1 MKLNTINLE
10 GKKSGNVELSDSVF
24 KIKPNNAVVRQVVLA
39 ELTNMR
45 QGTHS
50 SKNRSKVR
58 GGGKKPWKQ
67 KGRGAA
73 RAGTNR
79 SPLWRGGG
87 TVFGPSP
94 HSYNHKVSKKL
105 SRLARRSLLSFKI
118 ADKSVTVLDS
128 FKIDSHKT
136 SGLVRILTRL
146 GIVTKKITV
155 IIKSNMNNFDLASRN
170 LQNIYIV
177 SSQAVSAY
185 DLIDCEHIV
194 LDKESIND
202 LNEILSN

>member
-1 MKLNTINLE
+1 MKINTYTLE
-10 GKKSGNVELSDSVF
+10 GKKSGNIDISDNVF

-50 SKNRSKVR
+50 SKNRSKVN

-87 TVFGPSP
+87 VVFGPSP
-94 HSYNHKVSKKL
+94 HSYNHKVNKKL
-105 SRLARRSLLSFKI
+105 SRLARKSLLSFKI
-118 ADKSVTVLDS
+118 ENKSVTILDS
-128 FKIDSHKT
+128 FKIDSYKT
-136 SGLVRILTRL
+136 SDLVRILTKL
-146 GIVTKKITV
+146 DIVRKKIR
-155 IIKSNMNNFDLASRN
+155 K
-170 LQNIYIV
+170 LQ
-177 SSQAVSAY
+177 
-185 DLIDCEHIV
+185 
-194 LDKESIND
+194 
-202 LNEILSN
+202 

>member
-1 MKLNTINLE
+1 MKLNTIDLE
-10 GKKSGNVELSDSVF
+10 GNKSGNIEISDSVF
-24 KIKPNNAVVRQVVLA
+24 KIKPNNAVIRQAVLA

-79 SPLWRGGG
+79 SPIWRGGG
-87 TVFGPSP
+87 TVFGPTP
-94 HSYNHKVSKKL
+94 HSYNHKISKKV
-105 SRLARRSLLSFKI
+105 SRLARKSLLSFKV
-118 ADKSVTVLDS
+118 ADKSITILDNFHINS
-128 FKIDSHKT
+128 NKT
-136 SGLVRILTRL
+136 ADLVHILTKL
-146 GIVTKKITV
+146 SLENKKITI
-155 IIKSNMNNFDLASRN
+155 IIKSSNSNFDLASRN

-185 DLIDCEHIV
+185 DLIDCEHVI
-194 LDKESIND
+194 LDKESIED

>member
-1 MKLNTINLE
+1 MKINTFNSD
-10 GKKSGNVELSDSVF
+10 GKKSGNVNISDSVF
-24 KIKPNNAVVRQVVLA
+24 KVNPNDAVVRQVVLA

-50 SKNRSKVR
+50 SKNRSKVS

-79 SPLWRGGG
+79 SPLWKGGG
-87 TVFGPSP
+87 AVFGPSP

-105 SRLARRSLLSFKI
+105 SRLARKSLLSFKV

-136 SGLVRILTRL
+136 SDLVRSLTKL
-146 GIVTKKITV
+146 GINTKKITV
-155 IIKSNMNNFDLASRN
+155 IIKSNDNNFDLASRN

-177 SSQAVSAY
+177 SSQAVSSY

-194 LDKESIND
+194 FDKESIND
-202 LNEILSN
+202 LNKTLSN

>member
-1 MKLNTINLE
+1 MKIKTITLE
-10 GKKSGNVELSDSVF
+10 GKKSGNIDISDSIF

-50 SKNRSKVR
+50 SKNRSKVN

-105 SRLARRSLLSFKI
+105 SRLARKSLLSFKI
-118 ADKSVTVLDS
+118 ANDSVTILDS
-128 FKIDSHKT
+128 FKVDSHKT
-136 SGLVRILTRL
+136 SDLVRILTKL
-146 GIVTKKITV
+146 NIVRKKITV
-155 IIKSNMNNFDLASRN
+155 ITKTNNNNFDLASRN
-170 LQNIYIV
+170 LQNVYIV

-185 DLIDCEHIV
+185 DLIDCEHLV

-202 LNEILSN
+202 LNRILSN

>member
-1 MKLNTINLE
+1 MKFNIYNIGGEQTGSMSL
-10 GKKSGNVELSDSVF
+10 KDDVF
-24 KIKPNNAVVRQVVLA
+24 KVEPNNPVIRQAVLA

-79 SPLWRGGG
+79 SPIWRGGG
-87 TVFGPSP
+87 TVFGPSS
-94 HSYNHKVSKKL
+94 HSYSHKLSKKA
-105 SRLARRSLLSFKI
+105 SRLARKSLLSFKF
-118 ADKSVTVLDS
+118 ADKSVTVLDN
-128 FKIDSHKT
+128 FKFKSNKT
-136 SGLVRILTRL
+136 SDLVRVLANLSIEN
-146 GIVTKKITV
+146 KKIKV
-155 IIKSNMNNFDLASRN
+155 IIKNNNNNFDLASRN

-185 DLIDCEHIV
+185 DLIDCEHIM
-194 LDKESIND
+194 LDKESIKD
-202 LNEILSN
+202 LNKVLSN

>member
-1 MKLNTINLE
+1 MKINTITLE
-10 GKKSGNVELSDSVF
+10 GKKSGNIDISDSVF
-24 KIKPNNAVVRQVVLA
+24 NIKPNNAVVRQVVLA

-50 SKNRSKVR
+50 SKNRSKVN

-105 SRLARRSLLSFKI
+105 SRLARKSLLSFKI
-118 ADKSVTVLDS
+118 ADEAVTILDS

-136 SGLVRILTRL
+136 SDLVRILTKL
-146 GIVTKKITV
+146 NIVRKKITV
-155 IIKSNMNNFDLASRN
+155 ITKTNNNNFDLASRN
-170 LQNIYIV
+170 LQNVYIV

-185 DLIDCEHIV
+185 DLIDCEHLV
-194 LDKESIND
+194 LDKKSIND
-202 LNEILSN
+202 LNRVLSN

>member
-1 MKLNTINLE
+1 MKINTITLE
-10 GKKSGNVELSDSVF
+10 GKKSGNIDISDSVF
-24 KIKPNNAVVRQVVLA
+24 KIKPNNAAVRQVVLA

-50 SKNRSKVR
+50 SKNRSKVN

-94 HSYNHKVSKKL
+94 HSYNHKVSRKL
-105 SRLARRSLLSFKI
+105 SRLARKSLLSFKI
-118 ADKSVTVLDS
+118 ADKSVTILDS
-128 FKIDSHKT
+128 FKIDSYKT
-136 SGLVRILTRL
+136 SDLVRILTKLNIFR
-146 GIVTKKITV
+146 KKITV
-155 IIKSNMNNFDLASRN
+155 ITKRNNNNFDLASRN
-170 LQNIYIV
+170 LQNVYIV
-177 SSQAVSAY
+177 SSQSVSAY
-185 DLIDCEHIV
+185 DLIDCEHLV

-202 LNEILSN
+202 LNRILSN

>member
-1 MKLNTINLE
+1 MKINTITLE
-10 GKKSGNVELSDSVF
+10 GKKSGNIDISDSVF
-24 KIKPNNAVVRQVVLA
+24 NIKPNNAVVRQVVLA

-50 SKNRSKVR
+50 SKNRSKVN

-105 SRLARRSLLSFKI
+105 SRLARKSLLSFKI
-118 ADKSVTVLDS
+118 ADEAVTILDS

-136 SGLVRILTRL
+136 SDLVRILTKL
-146 GIVTKKITV
+146 NIVRKKITV
-155 IIKSNMNNFDLASRN
+155 ITKTNNNNFDLASRN
-170 LQNIYIV
+170 LQNVYIV

-185 DLIDCEHIV
+185 DLIDCEHLV

-202 LNEILSN
+202 LNRILSN

>member
-1 MKLNTINLE
+1 MKINTFNSD
-10 GKKSGNVELSDSVF
+10 GKKSGNVNISDSVF
-24 KIKPNNAVVRQVVLA
+24 KVNPNDAVVRQVVLA

-50 SKNRSKVR
+50 SKNRSKVS

-79 SPLWRGGG
+79 SPLWKGGG
-87 TVFGPSP
+87 AVFGPSP

-105 SRLARRSLLSFKI
+105 SRLSRKSLLSFKI

-136 SGLVRILTRL
+136 SDLVRILTKL
-146 GIVTKKITV
+146 GINTKKITV
-155 IIKSNMNNFDLASRN
+155 IIKSNDNNFDLASRN

-177 SSQAVSAY
+177 SSQAVSSY

-194 LDKESIND
+194 FDKESIND
-202 LNEILSN
+202 LNKTLSN

>member
-1 MKLNTINLE
+1 MKINTITIE
-10 GKKSGNVELSDSVF
+10 GKKSGNINISDSIF
-24 KIKPNNAVVRQVVLA
+24 KIKPNIAAVRQVVLA

-50 SKNRSKVR
+50 SKNRSKVN

-105 SRLARRSLLSFKI
+105 SRLARKSLLSFKI
-118 ADKSVTVLDS
+118 ADDSVTILDS

-136 SGLVRILTRL
+136 SDLVKILTKL
-146 GIVTKKITV
+146 NIVRKKITV
-155 IIKSNMNNFDLASRN
+155 ITKINNNNFDLASRN
-170 LQNIYIV
+170 LQNVYIV

-185 DLIDCEHIV
+185 DLIDCEHLV

-202 LNEILSN
+202 LNRILSN

>member
-1 MKLNTINLE
+1 MKINTITLE
-10 GKKSGNVELSDSVF
+10 GKKSGSISISDSVF
-24 KIKPNNAVVRQVVLA
+24 KIKPNSAVVRQVVLA

-50 SKNRSKVR
+50 SKNRSKVN

-105 SRLARRSLLSFKI
+105 SRLARKSLLSFKI
-118 ADKSVTVLDS
+118 ADESVTILDS
-128 FKIDSHKT
+128 FKINSHKT
-136 SGLVRILTRL
+136 SDLVKILTKL
-146 GIVTKKITV
+146 NIVRKKITV
-155 IIKSNMNNFDLASRN
+155 ITKINNNNFDLASRN
-170 LQNIYIV
+170 LQNVYIV

-185 DLIDCEHIV
+185 DLIDCEHLV

-202 LNEILSN
+202 LNRILSN

>member
-1 MKLNTINLE
+1 MKINTITIE
-10 GKKSGNVELSDSVF
+10 GKKSGNINISDSVF

-50 SKNRSKVR
+50 SKNRSKVN

-105 SRLARRSLLSFKI
+105 SRLARKSLLSFKI
-118 ADKSVTVLDS
+118 ADDSVTILDS

-136 SGLVRILTRL
+136 SDLVKILTKL
-146 GIVTKKITV
+146 NIVRKKITV
-155 IIKSNMNNFDLASRN
+155 ITKINNNNFDLASRN
-170 LQNIYIV
+170 LQNVYIV

-185 DLIDCEHIV
+185 DLIDCEHLV

-202 LNEILSN
+202 LNRILSN

>member
-1 MKLNTINLE
+1 MKIKTITLE
-10 GKKSGNVELSDSVF
+10 GKKSGNIDISDSIF

-50 SKNRSKVR
+50 SKNRSKVN

-105 SRLARRSLLSFKI
+105 SRLARKSLLSFKI
-118 ADKSVTVLDS
+118 ANDSVTILDS
-128 FKIDSHKT
+128 FKVDSHKT
-136 SGLVRILTRL
+136 SDLVRILTKL
-146 GIVTKKITV
+146 NIVRKKITV
-155 IIKSNMNNFDLASRN
+155 ITKTNNNNFDLASRN
-170 LQNIYIV
+170 LQNVYIV

-185 DLIDCEHIV
+185 DLIDCEHLVI
-194 LDKESIND
+194 DKESIND
-202 LNEILSN
+202 LNRILSN

>member
-1 MKLNTINLE
+1 MKLNTISLE

-79 SPLWRGGG
+79 SPLWKGGG

-105 SRLARRSLLSFKI
+105 SRLARKSLLSIKI
-118 ADKSVTVLDS
+118 EDKSVTILDS
-128 FKIDSHKT
+128 FKFDSHKT
-136 SGLVRILTRL
+136 SDLVNFLTKL
-146 GIVTKKITV
+146 KIVNKKITV
-155 IIKSNMNNFDLASRN
+155 IIKSNDINFDLSSRN

-177 SSQAVSAY
+177 SSRSVSAY
-185 DLIDCEHIV
+185 DLIDCEHLM

-202 LNEILSN
+202 LNKILSN

>member
-1 MKLNTINLE
+1 MKIKTITLE
-10 GKKSGNVELSDSVF
+10 GKKSGNIDISDSIF

-50 SKNRSKVR
+50 SKNRSKVN

-105 SRLARRSLLSFKI
+105 SRLARKSLLSFKI
-118 ADKSVTVLDS
+118 ANDSVTILDS
-128 FKIDSHKT
+128 FKVDSHKT
-136 SGLVRILTRL
+136 SDLVRILTKL
-146 GIVTKKITV
+146 NIVRKKITV
-155 IIKSNMNNFDLASRN
+155 ITKTNNNNFDLASRN
-170 LQNIYIV
+170 LQNVYIV

-185 DLIDCEHIV
+185 DLIDCEHLV

-202 LNEILSN
+202 LNRVLSN

>member
-1 MKLNTINLE
+1 MKINTITLE
-10 GKKSGNVELSDSVF
+10 GKKSGNIDISDSVF
-24 KIKPNNAVVRQVVLA
+24 NIKPNNAVVRQVVLA

-50 SKNRSKVR
+50 SKNRSKVN

-105 SRLARRSLLSFKI
+105 SRLARKSLLSFKI
-118 ADKSVTVLDS
+118 ANDSVTILDS
-128 FKIDSHKT
+128 FKVDSHKT
-136 SGLVRILTRL
+136 SDLVRILTKL
-146 GIVTKKITV
+146 NIVRKKITV
-155 IIKSNMNNFDLASRN
+155 ITKTNNNNFDLASRN
-170 LQNIYIV
+170 LQNVYIV

-185 DLIDCEHIV
+185 DLIDCEHLV

-202 LNEILSN
+202 LNRILSN

>member
-1 MKLNTINLE
+1 MKIKTITLE
-10 GKKSGNVELSDSVF
+10 GKKSGNIDISDSIF

-50 SKNRSKVR
+50 SKNRSKVN

-105 SRLARRSLLSFKI
+105 SRLARKSLLSFKI
-118 ADKSVTVLDS
+118 ADEAVTILDS

-136 SGLVRILTRL
+136 SDLVRILTKL
-146 GIVTKKITV
+146 NIVRKKITV
-155 IIKSNMNNFDLASRN
+155 ITKTNNNNFDLASRN
-170 LQNIYIV
+170 LQNVYIV

-185 DLIDCEHIV
+185 DLIDCEHLV

-202 LNEILSN
+202 LNRILSN

>member
-1 MKLNTINLE
+1 MKINTITLE
-10 GKKSGNVELSDSVF
+10 GKKSGNIDISDSVF
-24 KIKPNNAVVRQVVLA
+24 NIKPNNAVVRQVVLA

-50 SKNRSKVR
+50 SKNRSKVN

-105 SRLARRSLLSFKI
+105 SRLARKSLLSFKI
-118 ADKSVTVLDS
+118 ADEAVTILDS

-136 SGLVRILTRL
+136 SDLVRILTKL
-146 GIVTKKITV
+146 NIVRKKITV
-155 IIKSNMNNFDLASRN
+155 ITKTNNNNFDLASRN
-170 LQNIYIV
+170 LQNVCIV
-177 SSQAVSAY
+177 SSQSVSAY
-185 DLIDCEHIV
+185 DLIDCEH
-194 LDKESIND
+194 LMFDKESIND
-202 LNEILSN
+202 LNRTLSN

>member
-1 MKLNTINLE
+1 MKIKTITLE
-10 GKKSGNVELSDSVF
+10 GKKSGNIDISDSIF

-50 SKNRSKVR
+50 SKNRSKVN

-105 SRLARRSLLSFKI
+105 SRLARKSLLSFKI
-118 ADKSVTVLDS
+118 ANDSVTILDS
-128 FKIDSHKT
+128 FKVDSHKT
-136 SGLVRILTRL
+136 SDLVRILTKL
-146 GIVTKKITV
+146 NIVRKKITV
-155 IIKSNMNNFDLASRN
+155 ITKTNNNNFDLASRN
-170 LQNIYIV
+170 LQNVYIV

-185 DLIDCEHIV
+185 DLIDCEHLV

-202 LNEILSN
+202 LNRILLN

>member
-1 MKLNTINLE
+1 MKINTITLE
-10 GKKSGNVELSDSVF
+10 GKKSGNIDISDSVF
-24 KIKPNNAVVRQVVLA
+24 NIKPNNAVVRQVVLA

-50 SKNRSKVR
+50 SKNRSKVN

-105 SRLARRSLLSFKI
+105 SRLARKSLLSFKI
-118 ADKSVTVLDS
+118 ADEAVTILDS

-136 SGLVRILTRL
+136 SDLVRILTKL
-146 GIVTKKITV
+146 NIVRKKITV
-155 IIKSNMNNFDLASRN
+155 ITKTNNNNFDLASRN
-170 LQNIYIV
+170 LQNVYIV

-185 DLIDCEHIV
+185 DLIDCEHLV

-202 LNEILSN
+202 LNRVLSN

>member
-1 MKLNTINLE
+1 MKINTITLE
-10 GKKSGNVELSDSVF
+10 GKKSGNINISDSVF
-24 KIKPNNAVVRQVVLA
+24 KIKPNSAVVRQVVLA

-50 SKNRSKVR
+50 SKNRSKVN

-79 SPLWRGGG
+79 SPLWKGGG

-105 SRLARRSLLSFKI
+105 SRLARKSLLSFKI
-118 ADKSVTVLDS
+118 ADDSVTILDS

-136 SGLVRILTRL
+136 SDLVRILTKL
-146 GIVTKKITV
+146 NIVRKKITV
-155 IIKSNMNNFDLASRN
+155 ITKNNNNNFDLASRN
-170 LQNIYIV
+170 LQNVYIV
-177 SSQAVSAY
+177 SSQSVSVY
-185 DLIDCEHIV
+185 DLIDCEHLV

-202 LNEILSN
+202 LNRILSN

>member
-1 MKLNTINLE
+1 MKINTITLE
-10 GKKSGNVELSDSVF
+10 GKKSGNIDISDSVF
-24 KIKPNNAVVRQVVLA
+24 NIKPNNAVVRQVVLA

-50 SKNRSKVR
+50 SKNRSKVN

-105 SRLARRSLLSFKI
+105 SRLARKSLLSFKI
-118 ADKSVTVLDS
+118 ADEAVTILDS

-136 SGLVRILTRL
+136 SDLVRILTKL
-146 GIVTKKITV
+146 NIVRKKITF
-155 IIKSNMNNFDLASRN
+155 ITKTNNNNFDLASRN
-170 LQNIYIV
+170 LQNVYIV

-185 DLIDCEHIV
+185 DLIDCEHLV

-202 LNEILSN
+202 LNRVLSN

>member
-1 MKLNTINLE
+1 MKINTITLE
-10 GKKSGNVELSDSVF
+10 GKKSGNIDISDSVF
-24 KIKPNNAVVRQVVLA
+24 NIKPNNAVVRQVVLA

-50 SKNRSKVR
+50 SKNRSKVN

-105 SRLARRSLLSFKI
+105 SRLARKSLLSFKI
-118 ADKSVTVLDS
+118 ANDSVTILDS
-128 FKIDSHKT
+128 FKVDSHKT
-136 SGLVRILTRL
+136 SDLVRILTKL
-146 GIVTKKITV
+146 NIVRKKITV
-155 IIKSNMNNFDLASRN
+155 ITKTNNNNFDLTSRN
-170 LQNIYIV
+170 LQNVYIV

-185 DLIDCEHIV
+185 DLIDCEHLV

-202 LNEILSN
+202 LNRILSN

>member
-1 MKLNTINLE
+1 MKINTVNLKGE
-10 GKKSGNVELSDSVF
+10 KSGNVDISDNVF

-50 SKNRSKVR
+50 SKNRSKVN

-79 SPLWRGGG
+79 SPLWKGGG
-87 TVFGPSP
+87 TVFGPTP
-94 HSYNHKVSKKL
+94 HSYNHKVNKRL
-105 SRLARRSLLSFKI
+105 SRLARKSLLSFKI
-118 ADKSVTVLDS
+118 EDKSVTILDN

-136 SGLVRILTRL
+136 SELIRVLTKLNIFR
-146 GIVTKKITV
+146 KKITV
-155 IIKSNMNNFDLASRN
+155 IIKSNNNNFDLASRN
-170 LQNIYIV
+170 LQNVYIV

-185 DLIDCEHIV
+185 DLIDCEHLV
-194 LDKESIND
+194 FDKESIND
-202 LNEILSN
+202 LNNILSN

>member
-1 MKLNTINLE
+1 MKINTIDFE
-10 GKKSGNVELSDSVF
+10 GKKSGNVEISDSVF
-24 KIKPNNAVVRQVVLA
+24 KITPNNAVVRQAILA

-50 SKNRSKVR
+50 TKNRSKVK
-58 GGGKKPWKQ
+58 GGGKKPFKQ

-79 SPLWRGGG
+79 SPIWRGGG
-87 TVFGPSP
+87 TVFGPSS
-94 HSYNHKVSKKL
+94 HSYNHKLSKKV
-105 SRLARRSLLSFKI
+105 SRLARKSLLSFKF

-128 FKIDSHKT
+128 FKFKSNKT
-136 SGLVRILTRL
+136 SDLVRVLANLSIEN
-146 GIVTKKITV
+146 KKITV
-155 IIKSNMNNFDLASRN
+155 IIKSSDDNFDLASRN

-185 DLIDCEHIV
+185 DLIDCEHIM
-194 LDKESIND
+194 LDKESIKD
-202 LNEILSN
+202 LNKVLSN